1 MNATLN
7 DLKKNFDWENS
18 RENGK
23 KGGVKGR
30 RGRFARREGND
41 FKEPYGNPGSD
52 FGRDE
57 RRQVKPKTMELI
69 IRLINF
75 GRLGK

>member
-7 DLKKNFDWENS
+7 DLKRTLIGKILVKMVKKEALKAGGDAS
-18 RENGK
+18 PVVREMILKSLMETPVRTLAVMSGGK
-23 KGGVKGR
+23 
-30 RGRFARREGND
+30 
-41 FKEPYGNPGSD
+41 
-52 FGRDE
+52 
-57 RRQVKPKTMELI
+57 VKPKTMELI